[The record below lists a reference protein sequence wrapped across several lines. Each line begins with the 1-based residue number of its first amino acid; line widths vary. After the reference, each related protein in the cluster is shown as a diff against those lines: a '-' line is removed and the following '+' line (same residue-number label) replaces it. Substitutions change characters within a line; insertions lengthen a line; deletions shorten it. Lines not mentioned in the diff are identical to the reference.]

1 MDENNKY
8 RVNKIFDL
16 ETPTTTILTN
26 DMLPEFINLE
36 LLRKIEEIFILN
48 CPLSEI
54 YNNFNVVIRARQ
66 SGRGRLLRL

>member
-54 YNNFNVVIRARQ
+54 YNK
-66 SGRGRLLRL
+66 